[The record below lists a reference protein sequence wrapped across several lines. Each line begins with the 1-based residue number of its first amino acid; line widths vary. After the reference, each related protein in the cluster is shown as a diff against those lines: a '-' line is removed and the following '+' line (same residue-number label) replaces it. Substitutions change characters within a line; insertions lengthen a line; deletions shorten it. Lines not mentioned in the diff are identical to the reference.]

1 MEREECFRLFDACA
15 AHRVGDILTL
25 AAMTGLRKRELF
37 GLEWSAVNRS
47 EGVMSVRG
55 TVQEVRKKGL
65 SVKEPKTTHGRR
77 AINLGKQ
84 TLLVLTV
91 TLVVRSYIKDSTAP
105 FTQTRTRWKSG
116 ILGQRW

>member
-1 MEREECFRLFDACA
+1 MVCRESQR
-15 AHRVGDILTL
+15 RRYVGSRD
-25 AAMTGLRKRELF
+25 GSGGSKKRIV
-37 GLEWSAVNRS
+37 GQ
-47 EGVMSVRG
+47 G
-55 TVQEVRKKGL
+55 TEDNA
-65 SVKEPKTTHGRR
+65 GRR

-91 TLVVRSYIKDSTAP
+91 TLVVGSHIKDSTAP